1 MSENEKNRTDDLTDL
16 KLYTL
21 KEIAP
26 ILGVTYRTVV
36 NYVQKGKL
44 PAKKIGGKWK
54 VSGEMIRAWIDG
66 AESNIKDTQSGT
78 DTEESES

>member
-1 MSENEKNRTDDLTDL
+1 MSEKEKNRTDDLTDL

-36 NYVQKGKL
+36 NYVHSGRL

-54 VSGEMIRAWIDG
+54 VSGEMLRSWIDG
-66 AESNIKDTQSGT
+66 AESNIKTDQEAAADTGK
-78 DTEESES
+78 E